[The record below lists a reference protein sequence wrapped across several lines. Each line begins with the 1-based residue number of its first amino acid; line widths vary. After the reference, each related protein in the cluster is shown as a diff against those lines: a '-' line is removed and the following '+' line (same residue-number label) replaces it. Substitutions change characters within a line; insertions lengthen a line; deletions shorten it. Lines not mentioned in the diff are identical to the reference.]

1 MDLKNKKLCNRCNSI
16 YNVGP
21 FENMNAAGTLTYSRI
36 KLTYS
41 RIKLYDFELDLCPAC
56 TKAVYDFIIKGGN

>member
-16 YNVGP
+16 YSVGP
-21 FENMNAAGTLTYSRI
+21 FENMNAAGT
-36 KLTYS
+36 LTYS